1 MVPTPGSFWTKQRY
15 VAALL
20 RVRPNYALERSVT
33 ALSERAA
40 GARTIFAPAARRP
53 RLARPAQRGR

>member
-1 MVPTPGSFWTKQRY
+1 MRS
-15 VAALL
+15 
-20 RVRPNYALERSVT
+20 NYALERTVKG
-33 ALSERAA
+33 LSERAA